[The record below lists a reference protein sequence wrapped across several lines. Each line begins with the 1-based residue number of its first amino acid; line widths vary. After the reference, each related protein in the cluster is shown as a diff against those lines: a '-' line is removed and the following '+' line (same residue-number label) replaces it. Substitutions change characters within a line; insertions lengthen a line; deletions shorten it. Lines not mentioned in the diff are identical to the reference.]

1 MGWSTTRE
9 ENESLEL
16 LSLPILHRQSLSERA
31 VTALK
36 GYLLQDGVQA
46 GDRLPPERQL
56 AEALNVSRTVL
67 REALSQLIGAGLIR
81 RESPRRL
88 QVADF
93 DRGQLRA
100 ELAQLQEVDTSLQD
114 LIELRVF
121 VEIGAL
127 EVIVQRLN
135 DEHLAAIE
143 YWVRQGEERLAAHEP
158 LMLVDAHFHAAL
170 LAATDNQAIAAI
182 LPIIEENLRQSVRV
196 SPRQFAGSGRPDD
209 YRVVAEHR
217 QIFEALR
224 RRDANAARMLMAA
237 HLSFYLHRDWRHP
250 ASGRP
255 AASGEGRSELP
266 AVPVEM
272 RNA

>member
-1 MGWSTTRE
+1 MSQQRE
-9 ENESLEL
+9 SNEF
-16 LSLPILHRQSLSERA
+16 LSLPMLQRQSLSERV

-36 GYLLQDGVQA
+36 GYLLQDGVRA
-46 GDRLPPERQL
+46 GDRLPAERQL

-81 RESPRRL
+81 RESPRKL

-100 ELAQLQEVDTSLQD
+100 ELAQLLEIDTSLQD

-127 EVIVQRLN
+127 EMIVQRLN

-143 YWVRQGEERLAAHEP
+143 YWVRLGEERLAAHEP
-158 LMLVDAHFHAAL
+158 LILVDAHFHAAL
-170 LAATDNQAIAAI
+170 LAVADNQAMAAI
-182 LPIIEENLRQSVRV
+182 LPIIEENLRQSLIA

-217 QIFEALR
+217 QILEALK
-224 RRDANAARMLMAA
+224 RRDVNAARMLMSA
-237 HLSFYLHRDWRHP
+237 HLSFYLHRDWRHHVS
-250 ASGRP
+250 ARWDATRESGQTDIP
-255 AASGEGRSELP
+255 TA
-266 AVPVEM
+266 PVET
-272 RNA
+272 RSD